1 MSYCNLNGEDSLYR
15 LRKINC
21 GILLLTN
28 PNILVFSLS
37 HFPLFIKYYL
47 LLKVSLKLY
56 LFKKHWLIDIPF
68 PKGSHHPHLNSDCS
82 CFFLSMCPF
91 ILRSLLLL
99 ANFHMHVS
107 SVNRKNIKTG
117 HMKII
122 KANTYKAIRKVK
134 RKKLNCH

>member
-1 MSYCNLNGEDSLYR
+1 MLTMMHNSSKQRKIEFHIWPEWLNVSSGYEVNCQEQWIIVNWMDSLYW

-47 LLKVSLKLY
+47 LLKVSLKVC

-68 PKGSHHPHLNSDCS
+68 PKESDHPHLNSDCS
-82 CFFLSMCPF
+82 CFLF
-91 ILRSLLLL
+91 I
-99 ANFHMHVS
+99 HVS
-107 SVNRKNIKTG
+107 IYSEQPFTFS
-117 HMKII
+117 
-122 KANTYKAIRKVK
+122 
-134 RKKLNCH
+134 